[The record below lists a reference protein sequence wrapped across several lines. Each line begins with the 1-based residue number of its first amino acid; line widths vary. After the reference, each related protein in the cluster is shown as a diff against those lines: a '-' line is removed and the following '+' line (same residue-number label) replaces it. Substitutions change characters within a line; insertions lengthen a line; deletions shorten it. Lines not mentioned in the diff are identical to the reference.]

1 MFYSETLLSKTGP
14 LARVWLSANLERKLS
29 KTHILQS
36 NIESSVNAIVDQGT
50 APMALRLSGQL
61 LLGVVRI
68 YSRKARYLLD
78 DCNEALLKI
87 KMVSQV
93 ALSSYCHS
101 QFQAFRPG
109 NVDLPA
115 NLNMPSAAALTVA
128 DRISDP
134 MMPDLDPS
142 LLDFRPMNI
151 DFGPKKD
158 DPLNWNSQTLS
169 DPLNIEIGRHEPP
182 RDERAEFDE
191 EDMNIDLDLDLGL
204 DDGPSIEVGRKA
216 PPPRG
221 LEDDLIGDEDKFQHD
236 IGYDENTRTR
246 LSSRVPSLIEDRDD
260 EMPDNDRML
269 LDDADDFILPMDDAQ
284 IRPAV
289 PADPRLQRASQSP
302 LSSARSS
309 VVRDCDAININV
321 EGEGASM
328 HQATHK
334 AKKRRIIQTDSETML
349 SSTQIKQQQA
359 DRSAIL
365 KPASYLSRDPML
377 LNLINMQRNGDFV
390 SSIMGEGRAKGWA
403 PELRGILSI
412 EIVRKSGELKRKR
425 DSGVADVG
433 DDEAQAG
440 VSDMPQLEIPED
452 STFGAADEGLDLGGD
467 DAAREQSAPIDLP
480 IDDAFLAAHDDGVAG
495 MTGREDDDED
505 YEASRDQ
512 FDDTT
517 APLLHPIEQGAV
529 SQGTKHAVHL
539 LRDRFGSSAID
550 SPSEQ
555 KKASI
560 LFQQLLPE
568 ASTSKADAT
577 KMFFEVLVLATKDA
591 VKVEQAEDVLSG
603 SLRIRAKRGLWGS
616 WAETE
621 AGGEIAEQEMA
632 APAIAVLS

>member
-87 KMVSQV
+87 KM
-93 ALSSYCHS
+93 
-101 QFQAFRPG
+101 AFRPG

-151 DFGPKKD
+151 DFGSKKD
-158 DPLNWNSQTLS
+158 DPLNWNSQVLS
-169 DPLNIEIGRHEPP
+169 DPLSIEIGRHEPR
-182 RDERAEFDE
+182 RDEMAEFDE

-216 PPPRG
+216 PLPRS
-221 LEDDLIGDEDKFQHD
+221 LEDDLMGDEDKFQHD
-236 IGYDENTRTR
+236 FGYDENTRTR
-246 LSSRVPSLIEDRDD
+246 LSSRVASLIEDRDD
-260 EMPDNDRML
+260 EMLENGGML
-269 LDDADDFILPMDDAQ
+269 LDDADDFILPVDDAPPG
-284 IRPAV
+284 PAV

-302 LSSARSS
+302 LSSVRSS
-309 VVRDCDAININV
+309 VVRDFDATNIDE
-321 EGEGASM
+321 EGEEASM

-334 AKKRRIIQTDSETML
+334 AKKRKIIQTDSETML
-349 SSTQIKQQQA
+349 SSTQIKQQQV

-377 LNLINMQRNGDFV
+377 LNLMSMQKNGDFV
-390 SSIMGEGRAKGWA
+390 SSIMREGRAKGWA

-412 EIVRKSGELKRKR
+412 EVVRKSGELKRKR
-425 DSGVADVG
+425 DSGFADVG
-433 DDEAQAG
+433 EDETQARVG
-440 VSDMPQLEIPED
+440 NMPQLEIPED
-452 STFGAADEGLDLGGD
+452 DTFGAADEGFGLGGD
-467 DAAREQSAPIDLP
+467 AAAREQSATVELP
-480 IDDAFLAAHDDGVAG
+480 VDDGLLPAHDEGGAG
-495 MTGREDDDED
+495 MTGRDDDEEGC
-505 YEASRDQ
+505 EAARDQ

-517 APLLHPIEQGAV
+517 VPLLHPIEQGAV

-539 LRDRFGSSAID
+539 LRDRFESSAD
-550 SPSEQ
+550 GSLSQQ
-555 KKASI
+555 KKANI

-568 ASTSKADAT
+568 VTTSKADAT

-591 VKVEQAEDVLSG
+591 VKVEQAENILSG
-603 SLRIRAKRGLWGS
+603 PLRIRAKRGLWGA

-621 AGGEIAEQEMA
+621 AGGEIAEQETA
-632 APAIAVLS
+632 APTIATIS